1 MNSACSPYLPVVVR
15 IGLLEGV
22 INDDNMDCL
31 LARAALEYI
40 TQSGRRPNV
49 LHIHEWQT
57 AGAALLYWEIFANK
71 LKARRFICV
80 TCPRAAT

>member
-1 MNSACSPYLPVVVR
+1 MKN
-15 IGLLEGV
+15 
-22 INDDNMDCL
+22 DNMYCL
-31 LARAALEYI
+31 LSRAALEYI

-71 LKARRFICV
+71 LKARRCIFV
-80 TCPRAAT
+80 TCPKPAT